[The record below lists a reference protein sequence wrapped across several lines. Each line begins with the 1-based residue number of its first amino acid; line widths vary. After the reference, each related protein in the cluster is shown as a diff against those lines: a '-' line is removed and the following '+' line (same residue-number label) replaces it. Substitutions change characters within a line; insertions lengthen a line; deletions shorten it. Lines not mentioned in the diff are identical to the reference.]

1 MAPAWSC
8 HTLAGAASG
17 VAVVLVGQPF
27 DTVKVRQQVFGYVSP
42 LDALR
47 ECVRREGLAGLYKGT
62 SPQLPG
68 AALQHAVR
76 MGSYSAAKAWW
87 QLDSGA
93 LVGALAGAS
102 TGLCVSVIA
111 TPVERLK
118 CLQQVERGRRIPLTE
133 LLREAVRHGSLP
145 HLFTGFVPTV
155 CRSVLGN
162 VAAFACYESCCVHDV
177 PVAVAG
183 GLAGGAFWTACLPAD
198 AVKSH
203 MQAAPLAQQHASK
216 VAPCAQQPDAARLR
230 PGARHV
236 AAPLSCWATARHIVQ
251 HAGVFAFWRG
261 YSVVLLRA
269 LPVNVA
275 PLSAICYVCVCMCAW
290 MYACMH
296 VCVCVCVCFM
306 CVCVCVCVCE

>member
-76 MGSYSAAKAWW
+76 MGSYSAAKTWW
-87 QLDSGA
+87 QLGPGA

-118 CLQQVERGRRIPLTE
+118 CLQQVERGRQIPLTE
-133 LLREAVRHGSLP
+133 LLREAVRHGGLP

-203 MQAAPLAQQHASK
+203 MQAAPF
-216 VAPCAQQPDAARLR
+216 VQQPDATRSR
-230 PGARHV
+230 PGSRHV
-236 AAPLSCWATARHIVQ
+236 AAPLSCWATARHVAQ
-251 HAGVFAFWRG
+251 HEGVFAFWRG

-275 PLSAICYVCVCMCAW
+275 PLSRIYYMCVCMFAW
-290 MYACMH
+290 IHACMH
-296 VCVCVCVCFM
+296 VCVCVCVCVRVCVCA
-306 CVCVCVCVCE
+306 CVCVCVSPSLPRL